1 MVDHL
6 RYQTCGLLTRWVKG
20 IIFHYSFEFCVL
32 CFQWMSCLL
41 NLDIDYNTFSHIIII
56 CDLICK
62 MQNSVMCGG
71 GLLSKHLDTNHDW
84 QVNNIPCMTGRWI
97 SFFKE
102 NTYMRSGM
110 VFWFLCFY
118 HRVFRIIAG
127 SLSVGGNAS

>member
-1 MVDHL
+1 MV
-6 RYQTCGLLTRWVKG
+6 LLIKERWVKG

-41 NLDIDYNTFSHIIII
+41 NLDIDYNTFSHIRII

-84 QVNNIPCMTGRWI
+84 QVNNIPCMTGKWI
-97 SFFKE
+97 FFFVE
-102 NTYMRSGM
+102 NTYYEVWYCVLISL
-110 VFWFLCFY
+110 FLSSCFQDNCWVPECWGKCKLDLTCIY
-118 HRVFRIIAG
+118 
-127 SLSVGGNAS
+127 